1 MVFVK
6 VSETYDLS
14 TVVNKM
20 GMVAI
25 HTPKPSLIKNMWQGL
40 CDNYRYMKFVKCD
53 IAMACASTLPADP
66 LQIGVEAGDIA
77 PQDMFNPILYKA
89 VSNDSY
95 NTFLN
100 RLRYL
105 KIQDGL
111 SDGSVESVN
120 DPVFIGRDGDSVD
133 QFAMYYSLLSEPDS
147 WAKADPRHGLKMRGL
162 FPVVFSLVS
171 SVGNIS
177 PASPSVNSNVYSLGE
192 RESMSISGTVL
203 GNFFRGRSMRMPRVP
218 TVAYVDMNGKAV
230 DFSPAQAYIAVLI
243 LPPAKLNVLYYRL
256 KVTWTVEFSEPRPLT
271 EISDYSG
278 IASIGTA
285 MYGSDYVEQS
295 STADVVT
302 SAVDATGATVTKIM
316 EGVS

>member
-105 KIQDGL
+105 KAQVGL

-120 DPVFIGRDGDSVD
+120 DPVFKKSDGSDVD

-171 SVGNIS
+171 SVGNIA
-177 PASPSVNSNVYSLGE
+177 PPSVTPNSTVYSLGDNE
-192 RESMSISGTVL
+192 DSRVFCNVA

-218 TVAYVDMNGKAV
+218 TVAYLDHGNPV
-230 DFSPAQAYIAVLI
+230 DFQPAQAYIAALI

-256 KVTWTVEFSEPRPLT
+256 KVTWTIEFSEPRPLS
-271 EISDYSG
+271 EISDYTG